1 MRDSLKR
8 DSSYLTCL
16 FNKMWFIIGF
26 VSAFD
31 VFCAIKYQK
40 TLMSLEENPVGKYL
54 IKVSDGDVSLFMGLK
69 VAGVVLVLG
78 FLQNAFHLG
87 DRKRQEHVLFITLGV
102 TIFQIWLL
110 YYLNV

>member
-1 MRDSLKR
+1 
-8 DSSYLTCL
+8 
-16 FNKMWFIIGF
+16 MWFIIGF

-40 TLMSLEENPVGKYL
+40 TLLSLEENPLGRYL
-54 IKVSDGDVSLFMGLK
+54 IRASNGDISLFMGLK

-87 DRKRQEHVLFITLGV
+87 DKKRKGHILIITLGV
-102 TIFQIWLL
+102 TLFQIWLL
-110 YYLNV
+110 CYLNT